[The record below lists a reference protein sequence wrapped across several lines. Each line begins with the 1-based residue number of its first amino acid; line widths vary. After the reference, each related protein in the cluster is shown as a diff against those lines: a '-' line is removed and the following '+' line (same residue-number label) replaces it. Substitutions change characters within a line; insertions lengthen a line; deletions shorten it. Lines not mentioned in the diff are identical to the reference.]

1 MSEQQTQEV
10 PQIEVKDLSE
20 ASKRFTEVYFALGAF
35 QSALGRASQ
44 AFAEQDGKWMS
55 NFLICEAILSI
66 LESKKLITREE
77 FEEEMTRLGQE
88 LKAHRDRLEQEAEQS
103 AAEAAEKLA
112 DSAEAAVKAA
122 EEKVAKEKVAKK
134 KAK

>member
-1 MSEQQTQEV
+1 MSEQQKQEV
-10 PQIEVKDLSE
+10 PQIEVKDFSE

-122 EEKVAKEKVAKK
+122 EEKAAKEKVAKK

>member
-10 PQIEVKDLSE
+10 PQIEVKDFSE

-66 LESKKLITREE
+66 LEGKKLITREE

-122 EEKVAKEKVAKK
+122 EEKVVKEKVAKK

>member
-1 MSEQQTQEV
+1 MSEQKLQQEI
-10 PQIEVKDLSE
+10 PQIEVKDFAE
-20 ASKRFTEVYFALGAF
+20 ASKRFTEVYFALGSF

-66 LESKKLITREE
+66 LEEKKLVTREE
-77 FEEEMTRLGQE
+77 FEKEMTRLGQE

-103 AAEAAEKLA
+103 AAEQAEKLA

-122 EEKVAKEKVAKK
+122 EEKAKEQ
-134 KAK
+134 

>member
-10 PQIEVKDLSE
+10 PQIEVKDFSE

-122 EEKVAKEKVAKK
+122 EEKVVKEKVAKK